1 MLQSHRVASLFILLA
16 ALTGIRAE
24 GPTDHPT
31 VNASLPVITADFSKS
46 LGAFNHSPGRA
57 VSATPGRSQ
66 FNALAYAHLTALDL
80 DFVRVWIRNSELF
93 HAETKKPTYAGNLT
107 EQCLKK
113 YSPITKKI
121 LINLQFGPL
130 YRDLVEKKGWSEAE
144 YMEAMTRVLD
154 YYKSKYP
161 KIEYVEV
168 DNEPNA
174 LKPQKYYFTYSKACS
189 VVARVND
196 KIKTGALSG
205 PLLLVGGPTLYKFDA
220 TENKKWM
227 EPFLDAYVAD
237 PSNDKRLDFIS
248 YHQYL
253 LREKGEQDPLIHK
266 DSPSRAADIRLIDEG
281 LRQRKL
287 PIVPILITE
296 GGLFAMQQPDPTPP
310 EDFFIKAA
318 GQLALD
324 YYFLERKN
332 AVPFRWAPDAIEPV
346 KCLFVCNN
354 GVPRPFY
361 HATYFQTRLPPT
373 RVAAQTD
380 LDAKGMGLGTL
391 AGGSSP
397 RVAVLACNYQWK
409 NSQVKEFNLC
419 LDNLPP
425 AFRQKSI
432 QVKLHAVRLG
442 RIEGEAE
449 IEVSETVGAAG
460 RYMRR
465 IRLNPNEFIFLELT
479 AN

>member
-1 MLQSHRVASLFILLA
+1 MPPAQPTVGASLL
-16 ALTGIRAE
+16 
-24 GPTDHPT
+24 
-31 VNASLPVITADFSKS
+31 VVTANFSKS
-46 LGAFNHSPGRA
+46 LGPFNHSPGRA
-57 VSATPGRSQ
+57 LSATPGRSQ

-80 DFVRVWIRNSELF
+80 DYVRVWIRNSELF
-93 HAETKKPTYAGNLT
+93 NEQTKKPTYAGNLT

-121 LINLQFGPL
+121 LINFQFGPL
-130 YRDLVEKKGWSEAE
+130 YRDLVEKKGWGESE
-144 YMEAMTRVLD
+144 YMDAMSRVLE

-161 KIEYVEV
+161 KIEYVEI

-196 KIKTGALSG
+196 KIKSGALPG
-205 PLLLVGGPTLYKFDA
+205 PVMLVGGPTLYKFDA

-227 EPFLDAYVAD
+227 EPFLDAFVAD
-237 PSNDKRLDFIS
+237 PSKDKRLDFIS

-253 LREKGEQDPLIHK
+253 LREKGEQDRLINK
-266 DSPSRAADIRLIDEG
+266 DSPSRAADIKLIDED
-281 LRQRKL
+281 LRQRNL
-287 PIVPILITE
+287 PIVPIMITE
-296 GGLFAMQQPDPTPP
+296 GGLFAEQQPDPTPA

-324 YYFLERKN
+324 YYFLERKD
-332 AVPFRWAPDAIEPV
+332 AIPFRWAPDAIEPV

-361 HATYFQTRLPPT
+361 HATHFETRLPPT
-373 RVAAQTD
+373 RYTAQTN

-391 AGGSSP
+391 AGGSP
-397 RVAVLACNYQWK
+397 TRVAVLAWNYQWK
-409 NSQVKEFNLC
+409 NAQEKEFTLR
-419 LDNLPP
+419 LENLPL
-425 AFRQKSI
+425 AFRQNKI

-442 RIEGEAE
+442 RVQGDED
-449 IEVSETVGAAG
+449 IEVSETVAPTAH
-460 RYMRR
+460 YERR
-465 IRLNPNEFIFLELT
+465 IQLNPNEFMLLELSVNQGISYS
-479 AN
+479 APRVSGKSAG